1 MGLYFRTSI
10 VLFYIPIV
18 VIYLIK
24 RNIGKKVKKFYFLSP
39 KRYLKYLKLV
49 INNKCMILIILASI
63 IANSI
68 VIYQNNKYESLYK
81 NMAEI
86 EGEAIVISVKKEKE
100 YTNLY
105 KIKMKYLN
113 NSKKYQDTCLY
124 LKVDKKKSI
133 DLQYGDKIKVKG
145 EFIEPEVSRNYGGF
159 NYKEYLKSLQIYG
172 TIKASNIE
180 VRERDKGNLISK
192 LSNFIY
198 LKIEKN
204 IDNLFETDVS
214 GIIKGI
220 VLGDKNN
227 IDEDIQEK
235 FRISGI
241 SHILAVSG
249 MHVSYL
255 ILSIN
260 IIFKNRF
267 GKRNTKFI
275 IIILLFFYMF
285 LTGFSPSIVRASIMG
300 IILLSSGLFH
310 RRNDVVTSISLSLL
324 SSLIYN
330 PFLIENIGLQFSFIA
345 TIGIILLQKNIKR
358 VIKNIKVK
366 NKKRKD
372 RLSIKSLKFISKLQ
386 EFLAVTIS
394 AQISILP
401 IMIYHFN
408 MFGTY
413 FIVTNLFVSII
424 IGPTLIVSVIIII
437 FSFIFNPVAKVIS
450 YFLSFLI
457 YILIY
462 ISNISNIPFSK
473 LYLPTPND
481 WSIILYYIIV
491 LLVNII
497 YFLYNNKK
505 TNSTIIRFRNIIAL
519 IKYKLFLNRKRYLK
533 LIIILILILFFLKF
547 IPKNLQ
553 INFVDVGQGDC
564 TFIVTPFG
572 KTILIDGGG
581 SRSNEF
587 DVGKSTLLPYVLDKG
602 YTRVDYMIISHF
614 DQDHVGGLLTIL
626 EELSVNQVIISK
638 QGKDSENYQKF
649 LKIVKEKNINV
660 LEVKKGDVLAV
671 EKELRIYILWPKDEQ
686 IQENIL
692 NNNSIVAK
700 LIYKNFSMLL
710 TGDIEEVAENEIIK
724 EYKGKT
730 DLLKATILKVPHHGS
745 KTSSTQEFLEVV
757 NPKFALIGVG
767 KNNTFGHPNDE
778 VIERIKDLRHKSL

>member
-227 IDEDIQEK
+227 IDEDIQEN

-424 IGPTLIVSVIIII
+424 IGPTLIVSVIIIL

-457 YILIY
+457 HILIY

-671 EKELRIYILWPKDEQ
+671 EKELRIYILWPQDEQ